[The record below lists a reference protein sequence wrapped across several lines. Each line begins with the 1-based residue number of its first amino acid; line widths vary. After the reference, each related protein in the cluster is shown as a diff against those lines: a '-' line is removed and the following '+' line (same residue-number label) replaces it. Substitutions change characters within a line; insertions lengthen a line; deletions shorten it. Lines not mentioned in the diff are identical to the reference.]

1 MREFTMDATD
11 IRILGVLQDDASLS
25 VAEIAERVNLTPTPC
40 WRRIQRLERDGVIS
54 RKVAI
59 LDKERLGLGITVF
72 VAVRTNKHSG
82 EWLTRFHRLV
92 SSMPEVVDFVRLA
105 GNIDYLIRVV
115 VPDVQSY
122 DAFYK
127 RMIDKLEFYDV
138 SSMFQMEE
146 IKSTTALPLGYV
158 VPVQRNA

>member
-1 MREFTMDATD
+1 MDPTD
-11 IRILGVLQDDASLS
+11 KRILAVLQEDASLS
-25 VAEIAERVNLTPTPC
+25 VAEIAERANLTPTPC
-40 WRRIQRLERDGVIS
+40 WRRIQRLERDGFI
-54 RKVAI
+54 RRRVAI

-72 VAVRTNKHSG
+72 VAVRTNKHSS
-82 EWLTRFHRLV
+82 EWLSQFHRLV
-92 SSMPEVVDFVRLA
+92 SSMPEVIDFVRLA

-127 RMIDKLEFYDV
+127 RLIDKMEFYDV

-146 IKSTTALPLGYV
+146 IKSTTSLPLTYN
-158 VPVQRNA
+158 VPERRKG

>member
-1 MREFTMDATD
+1 MDPTD
-11 IRILGVLQDDASLS
+11 KRILAVLQEDASLS
-25 VAEIAERVNLTPTPC
+25 VAEVAERANLTPTPC
-40 WRRIQRLERDGVIS
+40 WRRIQRLERDGFI
-54 RKVAI
+54 RRRVAI

-72 VAVRTNKHSG
+72 VAVRTNRHSA
-82 EWLTRFHRLV
+82 EWLTQFHRLV
-92 SSMPEVVDFVRLA
+92 SSMPEVIDFVRLA

-127 RMIDKLEFYDV
+127 RLIDKMEFYDI

-146 IKSTTALPLGYV
+146 IKSTTSLPLTYN
-158 VPVQRNA
+158 VPDRRKD

>member
-1 MREFTMDATD
+1 MDTTD
-11 IRILGVLQDDASLS
+11 KRILAVLQDDASLS
-25 VAEIAERVNLTPTPC
+25 VAEVAARENLTPTPS
-40 WRRIQRLERDGVIS
+40 WRRIQRLERDGFIR

-72 VAVRTNKHSG
+72 VAVRTNRHSA
-82 EWLTRFHRLV
+82 EWLNQFHKLV
-92 SSMPEVVDFVRLA
+92 SSMPEVIDFVRLA

-115 VPDVQSY
+115 VPDVQAY

-127 RMIDKLEFYDV
+127 RMIDKLEIYDV

-146 IKSTTALPLGYV
+146 IKSTTALPLGYTV
-158 VPVQRNA
+158 TTRRGE